1 MDSNSKIDP
10 QELCQRFSINF
21 DFNIRR
27 MAREYRQRIQNIPRA
42 WALPIPQPLSI
53 SEHARARDQIKEE
66 KD

>member
-42 WALPIPQPLSI
+42 WALPIPQP
-53 SEHARARDQIKEE
+53 HAEARDQIKEE